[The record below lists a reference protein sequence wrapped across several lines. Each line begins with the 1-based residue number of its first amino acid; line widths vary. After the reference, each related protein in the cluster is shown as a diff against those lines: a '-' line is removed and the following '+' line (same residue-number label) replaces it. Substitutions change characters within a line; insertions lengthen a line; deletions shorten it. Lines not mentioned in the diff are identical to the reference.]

1 MGGIRWI
8 DACHFGDCR
17 MLMTRMAA
25 DGIRV
30 QTVVTSPPYC
40 GLRSYLPVNASARQY

>member
-30 QTVVTSPPYC
+30 QTVVTM
-40 GLRSYLPVNASARQY
+40 RSDMDERYRS